1 MRKPLNFYLIKELIL
16 TLRIKKALTYVTK
29 CRIDFTSRKL
39 ELSTLQNNIKFSLS
53 FGKKTISD

>member
-29 CRIDFTSRKL
+29 YRIDFTSRKL
-39 ELSTLQNNIKFSLS
+39 ELNTLQNNIKFSLS
-53 FGKKTISD
+53 FGKKITSD